1 MIGKP
6 SQKFGLPFVVL
17 LRSSLGFNGS
27 KFFGFFRC
35 LVGIFMFGIQTYFLS
50 KAVVYVVRIAI
61 FSFDSA
67 LLNQD
72 IFLTFFLGLNIIDWF
87 SIIVVI
93 LFQGFLFTNGMIFNK
108 KLIKFSAIS
117 VYIGMIIF
125 FFLVLLTD
133 VKFTTNAFINS
144 LDYSNFVDK
153 NNIAPL
159 ESFIF
164 CRIFAFQV

>member
-1 MIGKP
+1 
-6 SQKFGLPFVVL
+6 
-17 LRSSLGFNGS
+17 
-27 KFFGFFRC
+27 
-35 LVGIFMFGIQTYFLS
+35 MFGIQTYFLS
-50 KAVVYVVRIAI
+50 KAIVYLVRIAI

-72 IFLTFFLGLNIIDWF
+72 IFLIFFLGLNIIDWF
-87 SIIVVI
+87 SIIIVI
-93 LFQGFLFTNGMIFNK
+93 LLQGFLFTNGMIFNK

-144 LDYSNFVDK
+144 LDLFK
-153 NNIAPL
+153 
-159 ESFIF
+159 
-164 CRIFAFQV
+164 